1 MTDTDLITA
10 LRRIAV
16 QDQHR
21 CLGCGYEHSCSI
33 HGCQIIRAAADRL
46 KELAEMEKKEKQQK
60 WFTFRGR
67 DFNEVHLN
75 TDYIVEFTWV
85 CNMLCIGIL
94 GETLRRKIPDSHR
107 FLYDRLCDATGVEIV
122 KGHPDPKGPRG
133 MVGICPLCGTSD
145 GMIWKPQTDESCC
158 LNCGWSNGSVPD
170 GAGSGIGAPP
180 GANTAYLNIRWDYV
194 PPDHRDPEGLPA
206 KREGI

>member
-21 CLGCGYEHSCSI
+21 CLGCGYEYNCGI
-33 HGCQIIRAAADRL
+33 HGCRIIKEAESRL
-46 KELAEMEKKEKQQK
+46 KELAGQGKQQQ

-75 TDYIVEFTWV
+75 TAYIVEYTWESG
-85 CNMLCIGIL
+85 MLCIGIQ
-94 GETLRRKIPDSHR
+94 GESIRREIPDPHR
-107 FLYDRLCDATGVEIV
+107 FIYDDLCNTTGVEVV

-145 GMIWKPQTDESCC
+145 GMIWKPQTDESRC
-158 LNCGWSNGSVPD
+158 LNCGWSNGAVPD
-170 GAGSGIGAPP
+170 GAGSGMGAPP
-180 GANTAYLNIRWDYV
+180 GANTASLNIRGDYV
-194 PPDHRDPEGLPA
+194 PPDHHAPEGLPA